1 VIVHEELASVGQ
13 RMLWLMDHY
22 RGGDGRLNYPLLLR
36 IRGPLRL
43 PRLQRALDLVVER
56 HETLRTTFARRRGL
70 LTQLVRAPEPV
81 AVRTVPLPP
90 GAEEELRQRVRQ
102 EVETP
107 IDPTV
112 SPVRVTLW
120 SLGAEDHLLCLNA
133 HHLVTDA
140 WSSRLLTD
148 ELVHMLGEQGS
159 PLPRV
164 PWQYRHFTQWQRRQS
179 TAERLRADREYWLR
193 RLEGVAALGLARA
206 AGSPGLPPGG
216 SRTVRLDLDP
226 AVARRVREIA
236 RIERATPFTV
246 LLALYYLALHR
257 ETGRRD
263 ICVTAPFASRSRPE
277 TAQTVGLFANMVIL
291 RTRLGPDLAL
301 ADLIE
306 RTKLTVT
313 EALAHQEFPYY
324 LLPLDDSGTRLDRFD
339 DVVFQMLPELPPP
352 SALGDLTVEVVPPE
366 ITSRFDLEL
375 VVLPHRDGFRARV
388 QYASDRIADDVALRL
403 ASRYQTAVSR
413 AVSATAS

>member
-1 VIVHEELASVGQ
+1 MIVHEELASVGQ
-13 RMLWLMDHY
+13 RMLWLMNHY

-43 PRLQRALDLVVER
+43 PRLHRALDLLVER

-70 LTQLVRAPEPV
+70 LTQQVRAPEPV
-81 AVRTVPLPP
+81 AVRTVQLPS
-90 GAEEELRQRVRQ
+90 GAEEELRRLVRQ

-120 SLGAEDHLLCLNA
+120 RLGAEDHLLCLNA

-148 ELVHMLGEQGS
+148 ELVHVLGEQGS

-164 PWQYRHFTQWQRRQS
+164 RWQYRHFTQWQRRQS

-193 RLEGVAALGLARA
+193 RLDGVVPLGLSRV
-206 AGSPGLPPGG
+206 AGSPGPRPGG
-216 SRTVRLDLDP
+216 NRTIRLDLDP
-226 AVARRVREIA
+226 ATAGRVREIA
-236 RIERATPFTV
+236 RAERATPFTV
-246 LLALYYLALHR
+246 LLALYYLALHQ
-257 ETGRRD
+257 ETGCRD
-263 ICVTAPFASRSRPE
+263 LSVTAPFASRSRPE
-277 TAQTVGLFANMVIL
+277 TAQTVGLFANLVIL
-291 RTRLGPDLAL
+291 RTQLGPDLAL

-324 LLPLDDSGTRLDRFD
+324 LLPLNDGGTRPDRFD

-352 SALGDLTVEVVPPE
+352 ISLGDLDVEVVPPE
-366 ITSRFDLEL
+366 ITGRFDLEL
-375 VVLPHRDGFRARV
+375 VVLPHRDGFRALV
-388 QYASDRIADDVALRL
+388 QYASDRFADDVALRL
-403 ASRYQTAVSR
+403 ASRYETTVGKVVS
-413 AVSATAS
+413 TNAS